1 MFIIISRFD
10 CNPLH
15 FAYFL
20 SDSQSP
26 FSSSSCLVAPLLL
39 CFSFLML
46 WMAPAC
52 GHNYLPI
59 VWNHFS
65 NSFCQSTVIIVRV
78 EFVPWFFYCNELCMH
93 LYSPKFLPLFCDCF
107 GCPNFDIVL
116 LFPITWRLLAIELG
130 GYVSEGTNMA
140 FPKLSRSFLLIRY
153 QWISKNYVKFQCW
166 RYKNFLFMA
175 LDSFSSGTSCL

>member
-52 GHNYLPI
+52 EHNYLPI

-65 NSFCQSTVIIVRV
+65 NRFLPVYCYYCQSWVCSMILLLQWVMYASVEPRIFTFILWLLGLSQLWYCSTFPDHLEIASNRVR
-78 EFVPWFFYCNELCMH
+78 
-93 LYSPKFLPLFCDCF
+93 
-107 GCPNFDIVL
+107 
-116 LFPITWRLLAIELG
+116 
-130 GYVSEGTNMA
+130 
-140 FPKLSRSFLLIRY
+140 
-153 QWISKNYVKFQCW
+153 WIC
-166 RYKNFLFMA
+166 
-175 LDSFSSGTSCL
+175 